1 MAEEN
6 PNTELDTKALEGVT
20 AELIDDASR
29 TKAVELAFDYRGD
42 VTLRTTAGDELV
54 GYVFDRKQ
62 DATPATL
69 RIMLADTG
77 EKKSLAYNDLAAVV
91 FTGRDCAAGK
101 SWETWVRK
109 YAEKK
114 ARGEAAAIEPEELE

>member
-42 VTLRTTAGDELV
+42 VTLRTTARDELV